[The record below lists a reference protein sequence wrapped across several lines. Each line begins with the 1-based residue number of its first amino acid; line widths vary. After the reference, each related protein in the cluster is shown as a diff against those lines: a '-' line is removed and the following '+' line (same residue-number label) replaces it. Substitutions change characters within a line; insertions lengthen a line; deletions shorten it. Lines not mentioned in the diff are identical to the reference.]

1 MRICVLENRLWEIA
15 MFLKFAENMR
25 IWLPSAKNQ
34 NMSTPHDPKNKT
46 CQLIIRNG
54 AFIMYL
60 HILDQRLCSIWNIE
74 KMLQFYVI
82 FKGIYKVWGKWR
94 ILWRHNALTR
104 CRIMLRFI
112 DTWSPTLQVI
122 KTAFATYTECFWF
135 FQNISGPN
143 KAQSES
149 CPFIDV

>member
-1 MRICVLENRLWEIA
+1 MQCSWNL
-15 MFLKFAENMR
+15 
-25 IWLPSAKNQ
+25 Q
-34 NMSTPHDPKNKT
+34 KT
-46 CQLIIRNG
+46 CV
-54 AFIMYL
+54 FDYL
-60 HILDQRLCSIWNIE
+60 QQRIKIWAHATIQKIKHVNWSSETELSFLDQRLCSIWNIE

-94 ILWRHNALTR
+94 ILWRHNALPR
-104 CRIMLRFI
+104 CRIMLRFV

-143 KAQSES
+143 KAQSGS
-149 CPFIDV
+149 CSFIWINQSWY